1 MQVML
6 RVVRGPSTGK
16 EFKIPVDS
24 FVIGR
29 GDGCHLRPK
38 SDMISRKHCELR
50 VADSKLVIE
59 DFGSKNGTFVNNEP
73 ISGTVEL
80 KMGDELR
87 VGPLEFL
94 VLIDHSLGAAKRPR
108 VNSVSEAASRVAEA
122 GLNDNDVAG
131 WLAEADEEDRQDRI
145 SNPEGRQFRIDETVS
160 IEDYDEDM
168 EKPTTDEDASSTK
181 AGFMGIFSGRKTKKK
196 EFGKLPKIDKDE
208 SQNSRDAAQ
217 ETLKKMF
224 DRR

>member
-6 RVVRGPSTGK
+6 RVVRGPSAGK

-29 GDGCHLRPK
+29 GDGCHLKPK
-38 SDMISRKHCELR
+38 SDMISRRHCELR

-59 DFGSKNGTFVNNEP
+59 DFGSKNGTFVNNEQ
-73 ISGTVEL
+73 ISGTIEL

-108 VNSVSEAASRVAEA
+108 VNSVKEAATRVAEA
-122 GLNDNDVAG
+122 GLNDSDVAS
-131 WLAEADEEDRQDRI
+131 WLAEADEEDRMDRLA
-145 SNPEGRQFRIDETVS
+145 NPEGRQFRIGETVS
-160 IEDYDEDM
+160 VDDFVEDEEQPTSADE
-168 EKPTTDEDASSTK
+168 AGANTK
-181 AGFMGIFSGRKTKKK
+181 SGFMGLFAGKKKK
-196 EFGKLPKIDKDE
+196 EYGKLPHMAKDE
-208 SQNSRDAAQ
+208 AQNSRDAAQ

>member
-6 RVVRGPSTGK
+6 RVVRGPSSGK

-29 GDGCHLRPK
+29 GDGCHLKPK

-59 DFGSKNGTFVNNEP
+59 DFGSKNGTFVNNEA

-108 VNSVSEAASRVAEA
+108 VNSVKEAATRVAEA
-122 GLNDNDVAG
+122 GLNDSDVAG
-131 WLAEADEEDRQDRI
+131 WLAEADEEDRRDRI
-145 SNPEGRQFRIDETVS
+145 DNPEGRQFRLGETVNV
-160 IEDYDEDM
+160 EDFDEDM
-168 EKPTTDEDASSTK
+168 ENATNEDEEGASTK
-181 AGFMGIFSGRKTKKK
+181 SGFMGIFSGRKKK

-208 SQNSRDAAQ
+208 STNSRDAAQ

>member
-1 MQVML
+1 ML
-6 RVVRGPSTGK
+6 RVVRGPSAGK

-29 GDGCHLRPK
+29 GDGCHLKPK
-38 SDMISRKHCELR
+38 SDMISRRHCELR

-108 VNSVSEAASRVAEA
+108 VNSVKEAATRVAEA
-122 GLNDNDVAG
+122 GLNDSDVAS
-131 WLAEADEEDRQDRI
+131 WLAEADEEDRMDRLH
-145 SNPEGRQFRIDETVS
+145 NPEGRQFRIGETVS
-160 IEDYDEDM
+160 VEDFAEDE
-168 EKPTTDEDASSTK
+168 EKPTTEDETTNGTK
-181 AGFMGIFSGRKTKKK
+181 SGFMGLFGGRKKK
-196 EFGKLPKIDKDE
+196 EYGKLPQMAKE
-208 SQNSRDAAQ
+208 EAQNSRDAAQ

>member
-6 RVVRGPSTGK
+6 RVVRGPNAGK

-29 GDGCHLRPK
+29 GDGCHLKPK

-59 DFGSKNGTFVNNEP
+59 DFGSKNGTFVNNEQ
-73 ISGTVEL
+73 ISGTIEL

-108 VNSVSEAASRVAEA
+108 VNSVKEAATRVAEA
-122 GLNDNDVAG
+122 GLNDSDVAS
-131 WLAEADEEDRQDRI
+131 WLAEADEEDRQDRL
-145 SNPEGRQFRIDETVS
+145 SNPEGRQFRIGETVS
-160 IEDYDEDM
+160 VEDFAEDM
-168 EKPTTDEDASSTK
+168 EQPTSAEEAGANTK
-181 AGFMGIFSGRKTKKK
+181 SGFLGLFGGRKKK
-196 EFGKLPKIDKDE
+196 EYGKLPHMAKE
-208 SQNSRDAAQ
+208 EAQNSRDAAQ